1 MAVATNDSYTAPSG
15 GSIYAGRPFPY
26 AWASGLATDQFV
38 ELANT
43 NFSTWAASGIPG
55 SGYLGTDPKAS
66 IVNAFCDPG
75 TKGDDA
81 YFYGG
86 GHGDGS
92 CNAVVGF
99 NLRTLQYRLV
109 GAPTPPAKYSP
120 SFVSGFGGGP
130 EATYPSGKPLNGWFQ
145 PADQLTDPADTAY
158 GTPLARVS
166 THMYGAAAMRGNV
179 VHYFYRTYAEFDTVT
194 GLWSG
199 QEVDIGA
206 QLYAINPNYNNQFLD
221 QGTWAIYDAA
231 TDRLFLTFVP
241 GDGGGGYRS
250 GILVFNPNTCLVE
263 NIYITSPDS
272 YGYINEST
280 GMVVVDRKIYCFNKV
295 SSGYGQPQ
303 TMSQGQIFD
312 MDARTYKCFTLT
324 GDTTHDTF
332 NPSIENG
339 LETVP
344 MWYDGSKIHRWNY
357 QSTHRSYV
365 MSIDLTPVSGTGGIG
380 DPFVLTQT
388 VRSLGGSQ
396 PSPLFVYKR
405 MMYLPEPGCVALL
418 PRANSNWFALKLS

>member
-75 TKGDDA
+75 IKDGEA
-81 YFYGG
+81 FFNGG

-109 GAPTPPAKYSP
+109 GAPTPPAKYP
-120 SFVSGFGGGP
+120 PLYVSGFGGGP
-130 EATYPSGKPLNGWFQ
+130 EATYPSGKPLNGWFL
-145 PADQLTDPADTAY
+145 PADQLPDPADTPY

-179 VHYFYRTYAEFDTVT
+179 IYYFYRTYAEFDTST

-199 QEVDIGA
+199 QAVALGP
-206 QLYAINPNYNNQFLD
+206 QLYAINPNYNNQYLD
-221 QGTWAIYDAA
+221 QGTMAVYDAV
-231 TDRLFLTFVP
+231 TDRFFVTLVP
-241 GDGGGGYRS
+241 GDGGGGWRS
-250 GILVFNPNTCLVE
+250 SIIVFNPTTRLIE
-263 NIYITSPDS
+263 NIYDS
-272 YGYINEST
+272 GAYGAISESSALQVIGRKLYI
-280 GMVVVDRKIYCFNKV
+280 FNKAPA
-295 SSGYGQPQ
+295 SYDQPQ
-303 TMSQGQIFD
+303 VMNQGLIFD
-312 MDARTYKCFTLT
+312 LDAKTFKRFSIQ
-324 GDTTHDTF
+324 GDTTHTTYS
-332 NPSIENG
+332 PTGGNG
-339 LETVP
+339 VETIP
-344 MWYDGSKIHRWNY
+344 CWYDGSKIHRWNY
-357 QSTHRSYV
+357 EPSNKQYV
-365 MSIDLTPVSGTGGIG
+365 SSLDLTPAGGTGASGDPYLLNQAVRTLSGT
-380 DPFVLTQT
+380 P
-388 VRSLGGSQ
+388 
-396 PSPLFVYKR
+396 PSALFVYKR
-405 MMYLPEPGCVALL
+405 MMYLPDAGCVALL